1 MKYPSTT
8 ISITNTVVPGITSQ
22 IDMIPIRSS
31 FIFEKSSISIKND
44 QILTIDNVDYFV
56 ERLSDKGNK
65 GAHSIILKL
74 FINNDGERKDSGL
87 VLKVSSVFDNWTP
100 RQFKVNR
107 ANNSFYREIDCLRK
121 CKKQYSNYI
130 IPIHYWGH
138 LVCEKKNENGNYSY
152 VLFPF
157 YMMDCADCDLKQFL
171 ETNDLDKKEKV
182 LICYQIASGLGELH
196 AIDCY
201 HRDIKPD
208 NILLFDRELKVG
220 DLGLIRYR
228 NEDTEDAK
236 GLIGPKG
243 WISPEA
249 MNKYLNEE
257 KKFDDR
263 INTIINEQSDIFQLG
278 MVFWY
283 IFQGNAPIGC
293 IKRKDFFDDNELIF
307 SLIKRMIY
315 HSTEKRIKS
324 IGEVKEELSHIM
336 EKFNYA

>member
-1 MKYPSTT
+1 MNNSFNT
-8 ISITNTVVPGITSQ
+8 ISITNNVVPGIMSQ
-22 IDMIPIRSS
+22 IDMKPVIST
-31 FIFEKSSISIKND
+31 FLYEKSSITIKND
-44 QILTIDNVDYFV
+44 QILTIDNIDYYV
-56 ERLSDKGNK
+56 EQLSDRGNK
-65 GAHSIILKL
+65 GAHSLILKL
-74 FINNDGERKDSGL
+74 FIDNDDEKEDSRL
-87 VLKVSSVFDNWTP
+87 VLKVSNVFDNWTP
-100 RQFKVNR
+100 NRFKVNN

-121 CKKQYSNYI
+121 CKERCSNHI

-138 LVCEKKNENGNYSY
+138 LVCQHAKSNSL
-152 VLFPF
+152 VFFPF

-196 AIDCY
+196 TIDCY

-208 NILLFDRELKVG
+208 NILLFGNELKIG

-228 NEDTEDAK
+228 NDDIKDAK
-236 GLIGPKG
+236 GIIGPKG

-257 KKFDDR
+257 KIFDDR
-263 INTIINEQSDIFQLG
+263 INTKINEQSDIFQLG

-293 IKRKDFFDDNELIF
+293 VKRTDFFDDDEMIF

-315 HSTEKRIKS
+315 HSTAKRIKS
-324 IGEVKEELSHIM
+324 IAEVKEELSRIIDKM
-336 EKFNYA
+336 

>member
-1 MKYPSTT
+1 MNNSFDT
-8 ISITNTVVPGITSQ
+8 ILITNSDVPGIMSQ
-22 IDMIPIRSS
+22 IDMKPISSS
-31 FIFEKSSISIKND
+31 FIYEKPSIIIKNGEV
-44 QILTIDNVDYFV
+44 LTIDNVDYFV
-56 ERLSDKGNK
+56 ERLSDRGNK
-65 GAHSIILKL
+65 GAHSLILKL
-74 FINNDGERKDSGL
+74 FIDNDGEREDSRL
-87 VLKVSSVFDNWTP
+87 VLKVSNVYDYYSPLNG
-100 RQFKVNR
+100 FKVNK

-121 CKKQYSNYI
+121 CKERCSSYI

-138 LVCEKKNENGNYSY
+138 LVCIKKNNNGDSY
-152 VLFPF
+152 MFFPF

-171 ETNDLDKKEKV
+171 ENNEIDKKEKIS
-182 LICYQIASGLGELH
+182 ICNQIASGLGELH

-208 NILLFDRELKVG
+208 NILLFDKELKIG

-228 NEDTEDAK
+228 NEDIQDAK
-236 GLIGPKG
+236 GIIGPKG

-263 INTIINEQSDIFQLG
+263 INTEINEQSDIFQLG

-293 IKRKDFFDDNELIF
+293 IKRSDFFDKEEMIF

-315 HSTEKRIKS
+315 HSTDKRIKR
-324 IGEVKEELSHIM
+324 IDEVKKELSRII
-336 EKFNYA
+336 EKI